1 MANFDKSFDKLIL
14 TEGGYVND
22 PDDKG
27 GETYLGIS
35 RVHHPDSLMW
45 PLIDTVKES
54 YGTKGITKVLKENEA
69 IINEAKS
76 IYKEDYWNKFDLDN
90 VNNQKIAHEIFD
102 DAVNRGVG
110 AATKTLRLILGM
122 ELNNKID
129 KELLNKIKEYGK

>member
-1 MANFDKSFDKLIL
+1 MANFDKSFNKLIL

-22 PDDKG
+22 PNDKG

-54 YGTKGITKVLKENEA
+54 YGAKGITKVLKENE
-69 IINEAKS
+69 IITAEAKA

-102 DAVNRGVG
+102 DAVNRGVA

>member
-1 MANFDKSFDKLIL
+1 MANFDKSFNKLIL

-22 PDDKG
+22 PKDKG

-45 PLIDTVKES
+45 PLIDDIKELH
-54 YGTKGITKVLKENEA
+54 GTKGITKILKENEV
-69 IINEAKS
+69 ITNEAKD
-76 IYKEDYWNKFDLDN
+76 IYKKDYWDAFDLDN

-110 AATKTLRLILGM
+110 AATKTLRLILEM
-122 ELNNKID
+122 PINTKITD
-129 KELLNKIKEYGK
+129 ELLNKIKDYGR